1 MASRCGKFQTTI
13 EMMVVPKVL
22 EDQPNAQMKP
32 ESIKVL
38 TGLTL
43 ADPTLYKKRG
53 VEILLGARI
62 FFQILGPRC
71 TKLATG
77 PTFQES
83 ALGWLVGGLVST
95 HIKPKATLAV
105 VSVKVENHDERDDEH
120 HDELDCL
127 FKQFWNHD
135 AVSATNSSSNECED
149 HFSKNTTVGS
159 DGKFIV
165 RIPMNGEPEL
175 LGLSYQQARRRLLSL
190 ERRLIMNPDLYEEY
204 REFLREYL
212 ELGHMKLI
220 SPNDLAKVQYFIPHS
235 CVIKAESTSTKLRV
249 VFDASAK
256 TSINRS
262 LNDLQRCG
270 PVIQRDLFDLLLDFR
285 CHDKVVTADIAKMD
299 RQINVHDD
307 DTWMQFILWRAQTNE
322 EIHAYRLTTVTY
334 GEAASSFLACR
345 ALYQTTS

>member
-1 MASRCGKFQTTI
+1 MASRCGKFQTII

-22 EDQPNAQMKP
+22 EDQPNVQMKP
-32 ESIKVL
+32 ESIEVP
-38 TGLTL
+38 TGLTM
-43 ADPTLYKKRG
+43 ADPTFYKKRG
-53 VEILLGARI
+53 VEILLGVRI

-95 HIKPKATLAV
+95 HIKPKAALAV

-120 HDELDCL
+120 HDELDYL
-127 FKQFWNHD
+127 FKQICNHD
-135 AVSATNSSSNECED
+135 AVGAANSSSNECED
-149 HFSKNTTVGS
+149 HFRKNTTVGS
-159 DGKFIV
+159 NGKFIV

-220 SPNDLAKVQYFIPHS
+220 SPNDLTKVQYFIPHS

-256 TSINRS
+256 T
-262 LNDLQRCG
+262 CG

-285 CHDKVVTADIAKMD
+285 CHDKVVTADIAKMY

-307 DTWMQFILWRAQTNE
+307 DTWMQCILWRAQSNE
-322 EIHAYRLTTVTY
+322 EIQAYRLTTVTY